1 MDEAIIIEI
10 VWTDSAKVTFDK
22 IVEYLYKEWT
32 EKEVEKFISRVT
44 KMLET
49 LKRYLEICRPSTKRK
64 NVRIGIVNKHTQIVY
79 HHMPQKKRIEIL
91 LFWNSKQD
99 PSKFKY

>member
-1 MDEAIIIEI
+1 MDRITKSKLHTI
-10 VWTDSAKVTFDK
+10 VD
-22 IVEYLYKEWT
+22 YLHKEWT
-32 EKEVEKFISRVT
+32 EKEVEKFISRIT

-49 LKRYLEICRPSTKRK
+49 LKRYPKICRPSTKRK

-79 HHMPQKKRIEIL
+79 HYMRRKKRIEIL
-91 LFWNSKQD
+91 LFWNFKQD